1 MIKKF
6 VASRIIQLFCILW
19 AAFLFL
25 DYFNYSNYFYDAY
38 LYFEYADLLFVTL
51 ILTAGITYLL
61 SSKKKIGFET
71 EIKNFR
77 GIYHYAFTLCI
88 MALIMLFYSTK
99 TNLIPN
105 PLQGTLIFIFKSIGF
120 HIGLGFILFA
130 AHSSG
135 TYILDLLPITI
146 EKNSSILISLAIG
159 FIVITTG
166 LFFLGLFGLLHQF
179 IVIPFILILIFP
191 AWKKSF
197 ETIRQTLFKKSDP
210 FKIHSLAILAYAC
223 LILLLAINLTATT
236 RTFPTGYDGLNLYM
250 NTPKLIAGYHGL
262 THGGDAYNWSLF
274 MSLGF
279 IIFNNTTITIL
290 LSVMPGIL
298 SIIGIYLICKN
309 LNINRNWSLFACALF
324 YSLPNTIW
332 LSRIEEKVDLAMLFY
347 SLVCVLLLSGKT
359 TLQASLKKKDV
370 PKKLS
375 RFSPDTFLWILCGIL
390 LGYSFG
396 IKYIAMLSI
405 FALLVVLFYI
415 YAGKYGA
422 IAIFFLNFAIIF
434 GLDLTRFAAFE
445 KDLMFY
451 RFIVPF
457 ILGFAALILA
467 YKKNSAG
474 VILSGKYA
482 FVFGLTIGLTFLP
495 WALEHISENKKLSID
510 SILTGKS
517 PLPELYSNVT
527 NNSSSIEHQS
537 GRSKTMADYSN
548 NSKMSIAGFETFALP
563 KNPLQ
568 LIAQLNTANDSS
580 NESPLKNIPQE
591 KSTNKEKHEEIRRFL
606 GYETGIIR
614 FISLP
619 YRIVMKS
626 NVRLPTSDTGIL
638 LLILLPVFIFGFTI
652 KQLPLNLCK
661 MILLLL
667 LLIFSIQSVQLIVD
681 QIAHKTSFDTI
692 KSSGSFFFGT
702 ILLPLYDFLKQ
713 TLITLG
719 TFLMPIYNYLTIQ
732 PLGICFILMV
742 LFSIPI
748 YFLFKNSLTGLT
760 TISKIFIAFTFS
772 ILQYWIVLSSGII
785 WYGIAGFSL
794 IPIIIV
800 LLTNKEESDSFK
812 NPFIKRYVIVCSCI
826 WFALIL
832 PYQFIPSKYLLATDM
847 TKINF
852 KEFLDVQFA
861 RYAVGEYDEK
871 EVLKN
876 YFNPAQFNIVNT
888 LNRDKKSKILNV
900 STFLNYYI
908 VNNDSRVYMDNQLG
922 VFKGMYDLAKNDKTL
937 LPLEFKKNNIKYI
950 LVGLNAP
957 AIDMT
962 PDKSLTKKF
971 NQLMM
976 ALVNNPQVRLLH
988 TNRLVERPDG
998 DLDINVNGI
1007 IVKAK
1012 YDMVGKH
1019 VIDQGTDALFEIL

>member
-1 MIKKF
+1 MIKKYA
-6 VASRIIQLFCILW
+6 ASWIIKLFCILW

-25 DYFNYSNYFYDAY
+25 DYFNYSNYFLDGY

-51 ILTAGITYLL
+51 ILTAGISYLL
-61 SSKKKIGFET
+61 SNKKQIGFET
-71 EIKNFR
+71 EIKGFR

-88 MALIMLFYSTK
+88 MALIMFFYSTK
-99 TNLIPN
+99 TNLTPN
-105 PLQGTLIFIFKSIGF
+105 PLQGTLLFIFKSIGLHF
-120 HIGLGFILFA
+120 GLGFILIA
-130 AHSSG
+130 ALSCG
-135 TYILDLLPITI
+135 TFVLYRLPISF

-159 FIVITTG
+159 FIVITAG
-166 LFFLGLFGLLHQF
+166 LFLLGLFGLLHQF
-179 IVIPFILILIFP
+179 IVIPFILILILP
-191 AWKKSF
+191 GWKKSL
-197 ETIRQTLFKKSDP
+197 EIIRQILFKKSEA
-210 FKIHSLAILAYAC
+210 FKIHTLAILAYAC

-250 NTPKLIAGYHGL
+250 NTPKLIAGYHAL

-290 LSVMPGIL
+290 LSVIPGIL

-347 SLVCVLLLSGKT
+347 SIACVLLLLGKT
-359 TLQASLKKKDV
+359 TIQASLKKQDK

-375 RFSPDTFLWILCGIL
+375 RFSPDSLLWILCGL
-390 LGYSFG
+390 FLGYSFG

-405 FALLVVLFYI
+405 FALLVVLFYM

-422 IAIFFLNFAIIF
+422 IAIFFFNFAIIF

-457 ILGFAALILA
+457 ILGLAALIIA
-467 YKKNSAG
+467 SKKNSVG
-474 VILSGKYA
+474 VIQSGKYA

-495 WALEHISENKKLSID
+495 WVFEHISENKKVSID

-517 PLPELYSNVT
+517 PLPDLYSNVT
-527 NNSSSIEHQS
+527 NNTSIIEHQS
-537 GRSKTMADYSN
+537 GGSKTRDAYSTN
-548 NSKMSIAGFETFALP
+548 FNKSVAGFGLLDLP
-563 KNPLQ
+563 KNPMNL
-568 LIAQLNTANDSS
+568 LAQLNTTHNST
-580 NESPLKNIPQE
+580 NEGSLKDTPQE

-626 NVRLPTSDTGIL
+626 NVRLVTSDTGIL
-638 LLILLPVFIFGFTI
+638 LLILIPVFIFGFTVRH
-652 KQLPLNLCK
+652 LPLNLCK

-667 LLIFSIQSVQLIVD
+667 VIVFSIQSVQLIAD
-681 QIAHKTSFDTI
+681 QIVHKTSFDTI
-692 KSSGSFFFGT
+692 KASESFFFGT
-702 ILLPLYDFLKQ
+702 LLLPLYVTLKQ
-713 TLITLG
+713 ALISSG
-719 TFLMPIYNYLTIQ
+719 NLMMPVYKYLTIQ
-732 PLGICFILMV
+732 PLGICFILIV

-748 YFLFKNSLTGLT
+748 YFLFKNSLSGLNS
-760 TISKIFIAFTFS
+760 ISKIFIAFTFS
-772 ILQYWIVLSSGII
+772 IIQYWIVLSSGII

-800 LLTNKEESDSFK
+800 LLTNKEESDRYKF
-812 NPFIKRYVIVCSCI
+812 PFIKRYVIVCSCI

-852 KEFLDVQFA
+852 KEFLDVQA
-861 RYAVGEYDEK
+861 AKYAVGEYNEK

-876 YFNPAQFNIVNT
+876 YFNPAQFNILNT

-922 VFKGMYDLAKNDKTL
+922 VFKGMYNLANSDKTL

-962 PDKSLTKKF
+962 PEKSLTKKF
-971 NQLMM
+971 NELMM

-998 DLDINVNGI
+998 DMDINVNGT